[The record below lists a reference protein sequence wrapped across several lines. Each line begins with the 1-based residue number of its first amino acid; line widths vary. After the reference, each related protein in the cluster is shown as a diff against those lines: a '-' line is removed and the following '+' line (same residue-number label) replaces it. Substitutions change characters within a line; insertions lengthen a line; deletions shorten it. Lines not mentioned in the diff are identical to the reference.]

1 MAIGLKTKVPIVVG
15 IGELL
20 WDMLPDGRQPGGAPA
35 NFAYHA
41 AAQGTHAHIV
51 SAVGQDPLGGELLGF
66 LKNKSL
72 STNHI
77 AELDSFPTGT
87 VNVRMTNGIPVYD
100 IVEDVAWDHIPFSRD
115 FAKLAGKAD
124 AVCFGTLA
132 CRSPGSRATIFR
144 FLEALR
150 ADCLKICDINLRQHY
165 YSLELIEKMFKI
177 ADILKIND
185 DEIMTVAALLEQTG
199 TENELARSLLDKFD
213 FQAVV
218 LTKGAAGASYYSKG
232 TTVSCKPANPEKAVD
247 TVGCGD
253 AFCAVFTT
261 GLLFGLSPRQAM
273 QDAERRAS
281 FVSTQNGAMPD
292 LPTGTLF

>member
-1 MAIGLKTKVPIVVG
+1 MAIGLKSKAPIVVG

-20 WDMLPDGRQPGGAPA
+20 WDLLPDGRQPGGAPA

-41 AAQGTHAHIV
+41 AAQGAQAHIV
-51 SAVGQDPLGGELLGF
+51 SAVGQDPLGGELLAF
-66 LKNKSL
+66 LRSKRL

-77 AELDSFPTGT
+77 AELGSFPTGT
-87 VNVRMTNGIPVYD
+87 VNVRMTKGLPAYT
-100 IVEDVAWDHIPFSRD
+100 IVENVAWDHMPFSGD
-115 FAKLAGKAD
+115 LEKLAGKAD

-132 CRSPGSRATIFR
+132 SRSPESRATIFR
-144 FLEALR
+144 FLETLR
-150 ADCLKICDINLRQHY
+150 ADCLKVCDINLRQHY
-165 YSLELIEKMFKI
+165 YSLALIKNLFQK

-185 DEIMTVAALLEQTG
+185 DEIMTVASLLKQTGGKDELAWALLE
-199 TENELARSLLDKFD
+199 KFG

-218 LTKGAAGASYYSKG
+218 LTSGAEGASYYSKKA
-232 TTVSCKPANPEKAVD
+232 TERCKPTNPEKAVN

-253 AFCAVFTT
+253 AFCAVLTV
-261 GLLFGLSPRQAM
+261 GLLSGLSPRQAM

-292 LPTGTLF
+292 LPLRRSG